1 MTPIGSVQT
10 EKGEPMG
17 SYKYY
22 IEVDGET
29 LAWGMTLECATI
41 LIKAMMETYWREV
54 GLKIVIGRDDMAIK
68 AAD

>member
-1 MTPIGSVQT
+1 
-10 EKGEPMG
+10 MG